1 MENQCLTCVDATFYL
16 DNKNLCQECKTAI
29 ENCATCDKPIDTDL
43 VCTKCTDT
51 TFYLDK
57 NLCQECS
64 AIIDGCVTCAPGTT
78 IPVCIKCTDKT
89 YILDGD
95 VCFSCATQPQC
106 SEC

>member
-1 MENQCLTCVDATFYL
+1 MPRMQNTID
-16 DNKNLCQECKTAI
+16 
-29 ENCATCDKPIDTDL
+29 NCATCDKPIDTDL
-43 VCTKCTDT
+43 VCTQCMD